1 MKNSPEAAESAGKK
15 APFYRRILPWRGD
28 GVREAARKTVLLFL
42 CCVFLVSAFF
52 LLRIMLFEPMTV
64 QKESEDIRRIYYA
77 DSSSPSGTPA
87 QSAAPESAVPAPTF
101 EDLRKINSDIVGWV
115 SVPGTVI
122 DYPVLQS
129 DRDAPEYYLKRNYLK
144 KYSGHGS
151 IFLSADCDAE
161 KGRNLVLY
169 GHSMNDGQMFAA
181 LLKYDLDAYL
191 ASPVVGFDTAEQKSQ
206 WKIISIFKT
215 NTLPEQGEV
224 FHFTR
229 TDFSSDADYM
239 NYVYQLRIRS
249 IVDAPVDFRA
259 DDRIVTLSTC
269 SYEFKDFRTVVVARQ
284 VREGEDASVDTQK
297 ASANGRAVYPDCW
310 YEKYGGKKP
319 EWPATLEEAVQQG
332 LAGWAG

>member
-1 MKNSPEAAESAGKK
+1 MKRSPEAAKGAGKK
-15 APFYRRILPWRGD
+15 PPLYRRLLPWRGD
-28 GVREAARKTVLLFL
+28 GVREAVRKTALLVF
-42 CCVFLVSAFF
+42 CCAFLVSAFF
-52 LLRIMLFEPMTV
+52 LLRITLFEPMEV

-77 DSSSPSGTPA
+77 ESSAPS
-87 QSAAPESAVPAPTF
+87 SAPESTPPESAAPAPTF
-101 EDLRKINSDIVGWV
+101 EELQKINSDIVGWV
-115 SVPGTVI
+115 SVPDTVI

-129 DRDAPEYYLKRNYLK
+129 GKDAPEYYLKRNYRK
-144 KYSGHGS
+144 EYSSHGS
-151 IFLSADCDAE
+151 IFLSADSNLE